1 MAFSETT
8 ETFSDILFSRLACQA
23 FSLVGFH
30 LVANTPRLSVF
41 ILLFHALLLPS
52 LERQAP
58 LLPLAPH
65 KAALPASGPAGR
77 MFSPQYLSKQLL
89 HRARFSPQP
98 SLDKLVLLPGAR
110 WASRGHLWTVQDC
123 ASLKKA
129 GVRSVRPE
137 AAPPA
142 NASCTLKLT
151 PGQRQGRRR
160 TVRQGMLGLVRRGH
174 SFSLCKCLLSLNWV
188 NLENLVISASTLHCS
203 FLAHQGPPVSYVPW
217 GCEYQP
223 EAREGGVRRV
233 CGMDA
238 PRPGP
243 AG

>member
-1 MAFSETT
+1 M
-8 ETFSDILFSRLACQA
+8 
-23 FSLVGFH
+23 
-30 LVANTPRLSVF
+30 VF

-58 LLPLAPH
+58 LLPLTPH
-65 KAALPASGPAGR
+65 KVALPASGPAGQV
-77 MFSPQYLSKQLL
+77 FSPRYLSKQLL

-110 WASRGHLWTVQDC
+110 WASRGHLWTVQDSV
-123 ASLKKA
+123 SLKKA
-129 GVRSVRPE
+129 GVRSVMPE
-137 AAPPA
+137 AAPPT

-160 TVRQGMLGLVRRGH
+160 TVRQGMPGLVRRGH
-174 SFSLCKCLLSLNWV
+174 SFSLCKYLLSLNWV
-188 NLENLVISASTLHCS
+188 TGKFRKFGNFSIKSALQLSCPSGPFQFPMCYGDVSASLR
-203 FLAHQGPPVSYVPW
+203 P
-217 GCEYQP
+217 
-223 EAREGGVRRV
+223 REGGVHHI